1 MPSRIGFSR
10 TPTSGKADP
19 KTECGAATSVR
30 SPVPRP
36 AVSWSYAAL
45 PVQPRLTFGAVD
57 DPVERQADQA
67 ADRVLRTHTASASSA
82 GGPIAAA
89 PRIVQDVLQEP
100 GAPLDKD
107 TRQFFEPR
115 FQHDFST
122 VRVHTSPAAA
132 ASARSI
138 HADAYTSGNHVVFG
152 ERQFAPG
159 PGVGRGLL
167 AHELAHV
174 VQNDGPRIHRRIS
187 MRDVGRGEFSGFAR
201 LPELIDR
208 LNAVASGL
216 EFALDADNNL
226 TYKEKPSGTLT
237 EFERRIKAFIDSGTV
252 IPLRLTNHE
261 GLVGTR
267 AHGFNT
273 QVEIDEFN
281 SGYVDID
288 DLLASDDL
296 GLQTGMIHF
305 LTERA
310 TVRNYERRIGTFL
323 DADENFVNQAEFD
336 RAHQRGFD
344 AETEVVRDFFK
355 DPTIRLVNIPT
366 GGPFVRV
373 WRNSRGDLIRARET
387 TRRGVDALSIS
398 VRLRDGRI
406 MTGPEYRDFLAAQA
420 QGPNP

>member
-1 MPSRIGFSR
+1 
-10 TPTSGKADP
+10 
-19 KTECGAATSVR
+19 
-30 SPVPRP
+30 
-36 AVSWSYAAL
+36 
-45 PVQPRLTFGAVD
+45 
-57 DPVERQADQA
+57 
-67 ADRVLRTHTASASSA
+67 
-82 GGPIAAA
+82 
-89 PRIVQDVLQEP
+89 
-100 GAPLDKD
+100 
-107 TRQFFEPR
+107 
-115 FQHDFST
+115 
-122 VRVHTSPAAA
+122 
-132 ASARSI
+132 
-138 HADAYTSGNHVVFG
+138 
-152 ERQFAPG
+152 
-159 PGVGRGLL
+159 GLL

-310 TVRNYERRIGTFL
+310 TVRN
-323 DADENFVNQAEFD
+323 
-336 RAHQRGFD
+336 
-344 AETEVVRDFFK
+344 
-355 DPTIRLVNIPT
+355 
-366 GGPFVRV
+366 
-373 WRNSRGDLIRARET
+373 
-387 TRRGVDALSIS
+387 
-398 VRLRDGRI
+398 
-406 MTGPEYRDFLAAQA
+406 
-420 QGPNP
+420 